1 MYEAAFCQRV
11 DEGSDRELMV
21 ICELCPHKCHIPN
34 GRRGVCGTRANHDGR
49 LIVENYGMVSSLS
62 LDPIEKK
69 PLSRFMP
76 GSMILSAGSYG
87 CNFHCPFCQNHDIAR
102 PIDGPALCRFIEPAD
117 LVDMAVS
124 LTKRGNIGLAY
135 TYNEPITWYEYV
147 LDTATLIKE
156 KDMKNVLVSNG
167 FISERPLLRLL
178 PLIDAAN
185 IDLKGFSEDFY
196 HNIAGGRLDAVKHTI
211 NLMSSSCHVEV
222 TTLVIPGLNDSHEQ
236 MHAQAAWLASISTD
250 IPLHLSRFFPN
261 YKMLDRQKT
270 PAATLY
276 ELQAIAREYLNYV
289 YLGNI

>member
-69 PLSRFMP
+69 PLKRFMP

-87 CNFHCPFCQNHDIAR
+87 CNFHCPFCQNHEIAR
-102 PIDGPALCRFIEPAD
+102 PDDGPSLCRFMSPSE

-156 KDMKNVLVSNG
+156 RDMKNVLVSNG
-167 FISERPLLRLL
+167 FISERPLLQLL

-276 ELQAIAREYLNYV
+276 ELQAIASEYLNYV